1 MLQAGKPETNHSFAN
16 GQRRPRQ
23 KLTGLS
29 NAEMI
34 TTYVAVIPLSVVS

>member
-1 MLQAGKPETNHSFAN
+1 MRTGSVAA
-16 GQRRPRQ
+16 RQ

-34 TTYVAVIPLSVVS
+34 TTYVAVIALSVVS